1 MTALQFVL
9 CVPTYNAGNQ
19 WQDWITAY
27 QSQSLKADKVIVI
40 DSSSSDNTV
49 KLAEEAGFLV
59 YSIPQ
64 SAFNHG
70 RTRNQAVEFGKSF
83 TDVVVFMTQDA
94 ILASP
99 DSLAN
104 LLAPFVDSKVAAVC
118 GRQLPHHNAT
128 PLAVHARYFNY
139 PSKSK
144 VKSQVDISTL
154 GIKAA
159 FMSNSFAAYRLSVFE
174 KLGGFPDNTILAEDM
189 YLTAKMILS
198 GYKVAYCAEATVF
211 HSHNYT
217 LKQEFQRYFDTG
229 VFQQEQQWIQQK
241 FGRAASEG
249 KRFVLSELQFL
260 FNNAPHLLPKAMF
273 STFAK
278 WVGFKLGY
286 HYHKLPYAWRKAF
299 SMHKG
304 YWKDDKNTTFSTADQ

>member
-1 MTALQFVL
+1 MTDLQFVL
-9 CVPTYNAGNQ
+9 CVPTCNAGNQ
-19 WQDWITAY
+19 WKDWIAAY

-49 KLAEEAGFLV
+49 KLAEKAGFSV

-64 SAFNHG
+64 SIFNHG
-70 RTRNQAVEFGKSF
+70 RSRNQAVEFGKSF

-128 PLAVHARYFNY
+128 LLAAHARYFNY
-139 PSKSK
+139 PSESK
-144 VKSQVDISTL
+144 VKSKEDIFAL

-174 KLGGFPDNTILAEDM
+174 ELGGFPDNTILAEDM

-249 KRFVLSELQFL
+249 KRFVLSELKFL
-260 FNNAPHLLPKAMF
+260 SIKSPHLIPKAIL
-273 STFAK
+273 STCVK
-278 WVGFKLGY
+278 WLGFKLGY
-286 HYHKLPYAWRKAF
+286 YYYRLPYKWCKAL

-304 YWKDDKNTTFSTADQ
+304 YWDK

>member
-9 CVPTYNAGNQ
+9 CVPTCNAGNQ

-49 KLAEEAGFLV
+49 KLAEEAGFSV

-64 SAFNHG
+64 SIFNHG

-83 TDVVVFMTQDA
+83 TTDVVVFMTQDA
-94 ILASP
+94 VLASP

-128 PLAVHARYFNY
+128 LLAAHARYFNY
-139 PSKSK
+139 PSESK
-144 VKSQVDISTL
+144 VKSKEDIFAL

-174 KLGGFPDNTILAEDM
+174 ELGGFPDNTILAEDM

-198 GYKVAYCAEATVF
+198 GYKVAYCAEAKVF

-229 VFQQEQQWIQQK
+229 VFQQEQKWIQQK
-241 FGRAASEG
+241 LGRAASEG
-249 KRFVLSELQFL
+249 KSFVLSELKFL
-260 FNNAPHLLPKAMF
+260 SIKSPLLIPRAIL
-273 STFAK
+273 STLAK
-278 WVGFKLGY
+278 LIGFKLGY
-286 HYHKLPYAWRKAF
+286 YYYMLPYKWSKAL

-304 YWKDDKNTTFSTADQ
+304 YWDK

>member
-9 CVPTYNAGNQ
+9 CVPTYNAGNK

-49 KLAEEAGFLV
+49 NLAEEAGFLV

-70 RTRNQAVEFGKSF
+70 GTRNQAIKLGKGFS
-83 TDVVVFMTQDA
+83 DIVVFMTQDA

-104 LLAPFVDSKVAAVC
+104 LLAPFVDPEVAAVC
-118 GRQLPHHNAT
+118 GRQLPHHEAT

-139 PSKSK
+139 PSESR
-144 VKSQVDISTL
+144 VRTMADISAL
-154 GIKAA
+154 GIKTA
-159 FMSNSFAAYRLSVFE
+159 FMSNSFAAYRLSIFD

-229 VFQQEQQWIQQK
+229 VFQQEQKWIQQK
-241 FGRAASEG
+241 FGKASSEG
-249 KRFVLSELQFL
+249 KKFVLSELRFL
-260 FNNAPHLLPKAMF
+260 SMRSPHLIPKAIL
-273 STFAK
+273 STCAK
-278 WVGFKLGY
+278 WLGFKLGY
-286 HYHKLPYAWRKAF
+286 YYHMLPYKWCRAF

-304 YWKDDKNTTFSTADQ
+304 YWNKVT

>member
-1 MTALQFVL
+1 M
-9 CVPTYNAGNQ
+9 
-19 WQDWITAY
+19 
-27 QSQSLKADKVIVI
+27 I

-49 KLAEEAGFLV
+49 KLAEEAGFSV

-64 SAFNHG
+64 SVFNHG
-70 RTRNQAVEFGKSF
+70 RTRNQAVEFAKSF
-83 TDVVVFMTQDA
+83 ADVVVFMTQDA
-94 ILASP
+94 ILASS
-99 DSLAN
+99 DSLVN
-104 LLAPFVDSKVAAVC
+104 LLAPFSDPEVAAVC

-128 PLAVHARYFNY
+128 PLAAHARYFNY
-139 PSKSK
+139 PSESK
-144 VKSQVDISTL
+144 VKSKVDIPTL
-154 GIKAA
+154 GIKTA

-174 KLGGFPDNTILAEDM
+174 ELGGFPDSTILAEDM

-229 VFQQEQQWIQQK
+229 VFQRDQAWIQQT
-241 FGRAASEG
+241 FGKAASEG
-249 KRFVLSELQFL
+249 KKFVLSELKFL
-260 FNNAPHLLPKAMF
+260 SKNAPHLLPKALL
-273 STFAK
+273 STFVK

-286 HYHKLPYAWRKAF
+286 HYQKLPYAWCRWL

-304 YWKDDKNTTFSTADQ
+304 YWKK

>member
-1 MTALQFVL
+1 MRLLLVI
-9 CVPTYNAGNQ
+9 PTYNAGNQ

-49 KLAEEAGFLV
+49 NLAEEAGFLV

-70 RTRNQAVEFGKSF
+70 GTRNQAIKLGKGFS
-83 TDVVVFMTQDA
+83 DIVVFMTQDA

-104 LLAPFVDSKVAAVC
+104 LLAPFVDPEVAAVC
-118 GRQLPHHNAT
+118 GRQLPHHEAT

-139 PSKSK
+139 PSESR
-144 VKSQVDISTL
+144 VRTMADISAL
-154 GIKAA
+154 GIKTA
-159 FMSNSFAAYRLSVFE
+159 FMSNSFAAYRLSIFD

-249 KRFVLSELQFL
+249 KRFVLSELKFL
-260 FNNAPHLLPKAMF
+260 SIKSPLLIPKAIL
-273 STFAK
+273 STLAK
-278 WVGFKLGY
+278 LIGFKLGY
-286 HYHKLPYAWRKAF
+286 YYYMLPYKWCKAL

-304 YWKDDKNTTFSTADQ
+304 YWDK

>member
-1 MTALQFVL
+1 MKFLL
-9 CVPTYNAGNQ
+9 CIPTYNSGTL
-19 WQDWITAY
+19 WCDWIEAY
-27 QSQSLKADKVIVI
+27 QSQLLKADKVIVI
-40 DSSSSDNTV
+40 DSSSSDNTA
-49 KLAEEAGFLV
+49 KLADESGFLV
-59 YSIPQ
+59 HSIPK
-64 SAFNHG
+64 SEFNHG
-70 RTRNQAVEFGKSF
+70 GTRNQAVEFATSF
-83 TDVVVFMTQDA
+83 ADVVVFMTQDA

-104 LLAPFVDSKVAAVC
+104 LLAPFVDPEVAAVC
-118 GRQLPHHNAT
+118 GRQLPHYNAT
-128 PLAVHARYFNY
+128 PLAAHARYFNY
-139 PSKSK
+139 PSESK
-144 VKSQVDISTL
+144 VKSQADISML
-154 GIKAA
+154 GIKTA

-174 KLGGFPDNTILAEDM
+174 ELGGFPDNTILAEDM

-229 VFQQEQQWIQQK
+229 VFQRDQAWLQQI
-241 FGRAASEG
+241 FGKAVAEG
-249 KRFVLSELQFL
+249 KKFMLSELKFL
-260 FNNAPHLLPKAMF
+260 SKNAPHLLPKALL

-286 HYHKLPYAWRKAF
+286 HYQKLPYVWCRWL

-304 YWKDDKNTTFSTADQ
+304 YWKK

>member
-1 MTALQFVL
+1 MKFLL
-9 CVPTYNAGNQ
+9 CIPTYNSGTL
-19 WQDWITAY
+19 WCDWIEAY
-27 QSQSLKADKVIVI
+27 QSQLLKADKVIVI
-40 DSSSSDNTV
+40 DSSSSDNTA
-49 KLAEEAGFLV
+49 KLADESGFLV
-59 YSIPQ
+59 HSIPK
-64 SAFNHG
+64 SEFNHG
-70 RTRNQAVEFGKSF
+70 GTRNQAVEFATSF
-83 TDVVVFMTQDA
+83 ADVVVFMTQDA

-104 LLAPFVDSKVAAVC
+104 LLAPFVDPEVAAVC
-118 GRQLPHHNAT
+118 GRQLPHYNAT
-128 PLAVHARYFNY
+128 PLAAHARYFNY
-139 PSKSK
+139 PSESK
-144 VKSQVDISTL
+144 VKSQADISML
-154 GIKAA
+154 GIKTA

-174 KLGGFPDNTILAEDM
+174 ELGGFPDNTILAEDM

-229 VFQQEQQWIQQK
+229 VFQRDQAWLQQI
-241 FGRAASEG
+241 FGKAVAEG
-249 KRFVLSELQFL
+249 KKFMLSELKFL
-260 FNNAPHLLPKAMF
+260 SKNAPHLLPKALL

-286 HYHKLPYAWRKAF
+286 HYQKLPYAWCRWL

-304 YWKDDKNTTFSTADQ
+304 YWKK

>member
-1 MTALQFVL
+1 MRLLLVI
-9 CVPTYNAGNQ
+9 PTYNAGNQ

-49 KLAEEAGFLV
+49 NLAEEAGFLV

-64 SAFNHG
+64 SVFNHG
-70 RTRNQAVEFGKSF
+70 GTRNQAIKLGKGFS
-83 TDVVVFMTQDA
+83 DIVVFMTQDA
-94 ILASP
+94 ILASA

-104 LLAPFVDSKVAAVC
+104 LLAPFIDSKVAAVC
-118 GRQLPHHNAT
+118 GRQLPNYNAT
-128 PLAVHARYFNY
+128 PLAAHARYFNY
-139 PSKSK
+139 PSESK

-174 KLGGFPDNTILAEDM
+174 ELGGFPDNTILAEDM

-229 VFQQEQQWIQQK
+229 VFQQEQKWIQQK
-241 FGRAASEG
+241 FGKTASEG
-249 KRFVLSELQFL
+249 KRFVLSELKFL
-260 FNNAPHLLPKAMF
+260 SIKSPHLIPKAIL
-273 STFAK
+273 STCAK
-278 WVGFKLGY
+278 WLGFKLGY
-286 HYHKLPYAWRKAF
+286 YYYILPYKWCKAF

-304 YWKDDKNTTFSTADQ
+304 YWNKVT

>member
-1 MTALQFVL
+1 MTDLQFVL
-9 CVPTYNAGNQ
+9 CVPTCNAGNQ
-19 WQDWITAY
+19 WKDWITAY

-49 KLAEEAGFLV
+49 KLAEEARFSV

-64 SAFNHG
+64 SIFNHG
-70 RTRNQAVEFGKSF
+70 GTRNQAVEFGKSF

-128 PLAVHARYFNY
+128 LLAAHARYFNY
-139 PSKSK
+139 PSESK
-144 VKSQVDISTL
+144 VKSKEDIFAL

-174 KLGGFPDNTILAEDM
+174 ELGGFPDNTILAEDM

-241 FGRAASEG
+241 FGRVASEG
-249 KRFVLSELQFL
+249 KRFVLSELKFL
-260 FNNAPHLLPKAMF
+260 SIKSPLLIPKAIL
-273 STFAK
+273 STLAK
-278 WVGFKLGY
+278 LIGFKLGY
-286 HYHKLPYAWRKAF
+286 YYYMLPYKWCKAL

-304 YWKDDKNTTFSTADQ
+304 YWDK

>member
-1 MTALQFVL
+1 M
-9 CVPTYNAGNQ
+9 
-19 WQDWITAY
+19 
-27 QSQSLKADKVIVI
+27 I
-40 DSSSSDNTV
+40 DSSSSDDTV
-49 KLAEEAGFLV
+49 KLAEEAEFSV

-64 SAFNHG
+64 SIFNHG

-83 TDVVVFMTQDA
+83 TDVVIFMTQDA
-94 ILASP
+94 ILASS

-104 LLAPFVDSKVAAVC
+104 LLAPFVDPEVAAVC
-118 GRQLPHHNAT
+118 GRQLPHHDAT
-128 PLAVHARYFNY
+128 PLAAHARYFNY
-139 PSKSK
+139 PSESR
-144 VKSQVDISTL
+144 VRTMADISVL
-154 GIKAA
+154 GIKTA

-174 KLGGFPDNTILAEDM
+174 ELGGFPDNTILAEDM

-241 FGRAASEG
+241 FGRVASEG
-249 KRFVLSELQFL
+249 KRFVLSELKFL
-260 FNNAPHLLPKAMF
+260 SIKSPLLIPKAIL
-273 STFAK
+273 STLAK
-278 WVGFKLGY
+278 LIGFKLGY
-286 HYHKLPYAWRKAF
+286 YYYMLPYKWCKAL

-304 YWKDDKNTTFSTADQ
+304 YWDK

>member
-1 MTALQFVL
+1 MRLLLVI
-9 CVPTYNAGNQ
+9 PTYNAGNQ

-49 KLAEEAGFLV
+49 NLAEEAGFLV

-70 RTRNQAVEFGKSF
+70 GTRNQAIKLGKGFS
-83 TDVVVFMTQDA
+83 DIVVFMTQDA

-104 LLAPFVDSKVAAVC
+104 LLAPFVDPEVAAVC
-118 GRQLPHHNAT
+118 GRQLPHHEAT

-139 PSKSK
+139 PSESR
-144 VKSQVDISTL
+144 VRTMADISAL
-154 GIKAA
+154 GIKTA
-159 FMSNSFAAYRLSVFE
+159 FMSNSFAAYRLSVFD

-198 GYKVAYCAEATVF
+198 GYKVAYCAEAKVF

-229 VFQQEQQWIQQK
+229 VFQQEQKWIQQK

-249 KRFVLSELQFL
+249 KRFVLSELKFL
-260 FNNAPHLLPKAMF
+260 SIKSPLLIPKAIL
-273 STFAK
+273 STLAK
-278 WVGFKLGY
+278 LIGFKLGY
-286 HYHKLPYAWRKAF
+286 YYYMLPYKWCKVL

-304 YWKDDKNTTFSTADQ
+304 YWNK

>member
-9 CVPTYNAGNQ
+9 CVPTYNAGKK
-19 WQDWITAY
+19 WQDWIAAY
-27 QSQSLKADKVIVI
+27 QSQFLKADKVIVI

-49 KLAEEAGFLV
+49 KLAEEAGFSV

-70 RTRNQAVEFGKSF
+70 GTRNQAVEFGKSF
-83 TDVVVFMTQDA
+83 SDVVVFMTQDA
-94 ILASP
+94 ILESS
-99 DSLAN
+99 DSLVS
-104 LLAPFVDSKVAAVC
+104 LLVPFSDPEVAAVC
-118 GRQLPHHNAT
+118 GRQLPHHDAT
-128 PLAVHARYFNY
+128 PLAAHARYFNY
-139 PSKSK
+139 PSESK

-174 KLGGFPDNTILAEDM
+174 ELGGFPDNTILAEDM

-241 FGRAASEG
+241 FGRVASEG
-249 KRFVLSELQFL
+249 KRFVLSELKFL
-260 FNNAPHLLPKAMF
+260 SIKSPLLIPKAIL
-273 STFAK
+273 STLAK
-278 WVGFKLGY
+278 LIGFKLGY
-286 HYHKLPYAWRKAF
+286 YYYMLPYKWCKAL

-304 YWKDDKNTTFSTADQ
+304 YWDK

>member
-1 MTALQFVL
+1 MKFLL
-9 CVPTYNAGNQ
+9 CIPTYNSGTL
-19 WQDWITAY
+19 WCDWIEAY
-27 QSQSLKADKVIVI
+27 QSQLLKADKVIVI
-40 DSSSSDNTV
+40 DSSSSDNTA
-49 KLAEEAGFLV
+49 KHADESGFLV
-59 YSIPQ
+59 HSIPK
-64 SAFNHG
+64 SEFNHG
-70 RTRNQAVEFGKSF
+70 GTRNQAVEFAKSF
-83 TDVVVFMTQDA
+83 ADVVVFMTQDA

-104 LLAPFVDSKVAAVC
+104 LLAPFVDPEVAAVC

-128 PLAVHARYFNY
+128 PLAAHARYFNY
-139 PSKSK
+139 PSESK
-144 VKSQVDISTL
+144 VKSQADISIL
-154 GIKAA
+154 GIKTA

-174 KLGGFPDNTILAEDM
+174 ELGGFPDNTILAEDM

-229 VFQQEQQWIQQK
+229 VFQRDQAWLQQI
-241 FGRAASEG
+241 FGKAVAEG
-249 KRFVLSELQFL
+249 KKFMLSELKFL
-260 FNNAPHLLPKAMF
+260 SKNAPHLLPKALL

-286 HYHKLPYAWRKAF
+286 HYQKLPYAWCRWL

-304 YWKDDKNTTFSTADQ
+304 YWKK

>member
-1 MTALQFVL
+1 MIDLQFVL
-9 CVPTYNAGNQ
+9 CVPTCNAGNQ
-19 WQDWITAY
+19 WKDWIAAY

-49 KLAEEAGFLV
+49 KLAEEAGFSV

-70 RTRNQAVEFGKSF
+70 GTRNQAVEFGKSF
-83 TDVVVFMTQDA
+83 SDVVVFMTQDA
-94 ILASP
+94 ILASS

-104 LLAPFVDSKVAAVC
+104 LLAPFVEPEVAAVC
-118 GRQLPHHNAT
+118 GRQLPHHEAT

-139 PSKSK
+139 PSESK
-144 VKSQVDISTL
+144 VRTMADISAL
-154 GIKAA
+154 GIKTV
-159 FMSNSFAAYRLSVFE
+159 FMSNSFAAYRLSVFD

-229 VFQQEQQWIQQK
+229 VFQQEQKWIQQK
-241 FGRAASEG
+241 FGKAASEG
-249 KRFVLSELQFL
+249 KKFVLSELKFL
-260 FNNAPHLLPKAMF
+260 VKNAPHWLPKALL
-273 STFAK
+273 STLAK
-278 WVGFKLGY
+278 WIGFKLGY
-286 HYHKLPYAWRKAF
+286 HYQTLPYAWRKAL

-304 YWKDDKNTTFSTADQ
+304 YWKDEKDTALRAPHQ